1 MPCAYRHEGLFVL
14 QHLGN
19 KWIGQRGSGR
29 SDPGPT
35 RDEIGGCDH
44 DGATKGRKLLVKN
57 GLELLLPIAPN
68 HGASARSASQW
79 KITLAQPVDAVAA
92 KGTEEGRFNAVP
104 QMRCRRNQ

>member
-1 MPCAYRHEGLFVL
+1 MPCAYRHEGLSIP

-19 KWIGQRGSGR
+19 KWIGQMGSGR

-68 HGASARSASQW
+68 QLHQRPRC
-79 KITLAQPVDAVAA
+79 LPVEDHTCQT
-92 KGTEEGRFNAVP
+92 G
-104 QMRCRRNQ
+104 